1 MSKFIKGI
9 VAAASML
16 AMSAVFVPQAQAITW
31 TTTAEAIA
39 GGISVANG
47 SLSFF
52 AADTSNQTSA
62 IHGAGFTIDSTTGAS
77 VEFFAG
83 LNTWD
88 SYNAV
93 TGAGTG
99 YYDAF
104 IVTISTVGYYWD
116 AAVAKLDPIATG
128 SNTFVWGG
136 KSWSDGIL
144 DTYAGYNTV
153 SLAAAGTSL
162 VKYYVSFVL
171 DTSTLPQADTLH
183 PSWGTFT
190 VTSVP
195 EPETYAM
202 MIAGLGLMGFTAR
215 RRKANPF
222 A

>member
-1 MSKFIKGI
+1 MNKFIKGT

-93 TGAGTG
+93 TVAGTG

-104 IVTISTVGYYWD
+104 IVTISTLGYYWNTPHT
-116 AAVAKLDPIATG
+116 DPVP
-128 SNTFVWGG
+128 SNASTFVWGG

-144 DTYAGYNTV
+144 DTYAGSNTV